1 MALLKLRHISTLSRA
16 KNIRPSYNG
25 KAGRAK
31 LGYDNIVLSAGTMA
45 NQQLSGLVPAHND
58 PDMAVVRVKGQVS
71 RLDLGLGN
79 IGAVAVLHDYATA
92 VAYDIALS
100 SVIYSPLELPTT

>member
-1 MALLKLRHISTLSRA
+1 MRLKLRHISTLSRA

-58 PDMAVVRVKGQVS
+58 PDMAVRPTAIAEIMPLWFITDAKAISETMVTVVKRRLTIVRAS
-71 RLDLGLGN
+71 
-79 IGAVAVLHDYATA
+79 TP
-92 VAYDIALS
+92 S
-100 SVIYSPLELPTT
+100 SLRHPRP